1 MYTVTG
7 LCDFL
12 TWRDG
17 KRLVALDKLL
27 QYHHSTLLHTAKD
40 PKKVHCE
47 KNQSNSNMVSRI

>member
-1 MYTVTG
+1 MLYNVTR

-40 PKKVHCE
+40 PKKVGTL
-47 KNQSNSNMVSRI
+47 

>member
-1 MYTVTG
+1 MTRF
-7 LCDFL
+7 CDFL

-40 PKKVHCE
+40 PKKGRYTLIMRASLVDI
-47 KNQSNSNMVSRI
+47 S